1 MNPDLWAFEEADPDV
16 GIFGESVVH
25 CCGANPDED
34 EAAREESLRPSHD
47 GTVVVTTTYTCT
59 ACGATRAFDNIY
71 PAEWFEEPR
80 P

>member
-1 MNPDLWAFEEADPDV
+1 MNPDLWQYNEADPDV

-25 CCGANPDED
+25 CCADNRDED
-34 EAAREESLRPSHD
+34 EAIRAESLRSTET
-47 GTVVVTTTYTCT
+47 GEVVVTTTYICQVC
-59 ACGATRAFDNIY
+59 AATTAFDNTY

>member
-25 CCGANPDED
+25 CCTANRDEE
-34 EAAREESLRPSHD
+34 EAAREESLRST
-47 GTVVVTTTYTCT
+47 GTGEVVVTTTYTC
-59 ACGATRAFDNIY
+59 ACGATTSFDSTY

-80 P
+80 L